1 MLDVFRFA
9 WLAVRTFLGVVA
21 LVVALETALWV
32 FVKIH
37 AAAMAGVDP
46 EAALRRVNS
55 YNAQVRRE
63 TARGCGEGHSLAS
76 PNITEPRPP
85 THG

>member
-9 WLAVRTFLGVVA
+9 WFAVRTFFGVVA
-21 LVVALETALWV
+21 LVVPLEAALWM

-37 AAAMAGVDP
+37 AAAIASTDS

-55 YNAQVRRE
+55 YNAQAVRE
-63 TARGCGEGHSLAS
+63 SLRGCGEGRRSCS
-76 PNITEPRPP
+76 R
-85 THG
+85 

>member
-9 WLAVRTFLGVVA
+9 WFAVRTFFGVVA
-21 LVVALETALWV
+21 LVVTLEAALWV

-37 AAAMAGVDP
+37 AAAMASTDS

-55 YNAQVRRE
+55 YNAQAMRE
-63 TARGCGEGHSLAS
+63 ATRTCGEGHSIACRDRFAE
-76 PNITEPRPP
+76 N
-85 THG
+85 H